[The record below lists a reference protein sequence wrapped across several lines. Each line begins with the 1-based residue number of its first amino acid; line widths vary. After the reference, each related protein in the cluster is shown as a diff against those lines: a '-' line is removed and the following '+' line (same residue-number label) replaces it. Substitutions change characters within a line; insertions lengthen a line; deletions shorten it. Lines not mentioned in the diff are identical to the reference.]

1 MNKGIGVPESFHR
14 PRHPTLER
22 MTLNRKGCMRMKVLY
37 SISMFLTAFC
47 AVGVYAAENEAAA
60 SAGYGIHTLTTA
72 IGFALACTL
81 VIALFSLIRK
91 IIIGRPHPF

>member
-1 MNKGIGVPESFHR
+1 MVR
-14 PRHPTLER
+14 P
-22 MTLNRKGCMRMKVLY
+22 K
-37 SISMFLTAFC
+37 
-47 AVGVYAAENEAAA
+47 NEAAA